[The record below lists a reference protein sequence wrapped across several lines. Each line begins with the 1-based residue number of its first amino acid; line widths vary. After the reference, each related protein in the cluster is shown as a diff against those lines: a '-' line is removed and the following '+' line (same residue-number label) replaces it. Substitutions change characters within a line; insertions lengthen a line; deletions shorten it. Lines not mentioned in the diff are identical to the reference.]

1 MRRAYPLSLFSDEE
15 LLVPIL
21 TYAFEPFNIL
31 SGSQIELRR
40 DGKYEDQYR
49 YRY

>member
-1 MRRAYPLSLFSDEE
+1 MRRAYPLSLFSEE

-21 TYAFEPFNIL
+21 TYAFETFNIL